1 MKRLGWILVLLLA
14 ASPAWAAKKITVQQ
28 LKDLLISWQ
37 QANKTDA
44 AVADYL
50 RNVRLSEQMT
60 SGVKISLVK
69 YAPGPFSVEQIEILE
84 GLCAFLPP
92 PASDLPSTP
101 APDAA
106 MQNAILAKA
115 QNYVTSIYIQNPH
128 LTATKQSFRYQ
139 DDVGNMSTTPG
150 IDDSAPNIAI
160 RMRDINTDTIES
172 DQGIE
177 KTPNKKERTQ
187 RTGLISDGGPGP
199 SLGVVLQEATAA
211 GKLAWLR
218 WETVDG
224 RPAAV
229 FSFAVE
235 KKKSRVEVNFCCFP
249 HTETETDI
257 AGLGG
262 GPLPGNV
269 QSLTELRPFRKSVG
283 YHGEIFI
290 DPEKGNVR
298 RLIFS
303 ADLKPTDFVHQQDI
317 RTDYGTVFGAS
328 RNYSLPINSF
338 ILTEVVPNGD
348 SNGARYFARHALFK
362 VTYQNYQPA
371 GTPQK

>member
-1 MKRLGWILVLLLA
+1 MKRLGWILALLIVA
-14 ASPAWAAKKITVQQ
+14 APAWSANKKITVQQ

-37 QANKTDA
+37 QAKKADA
-44 AVADYL
+44 LVADYL
-50 RNVRLSEQMT
+50 KDVRLTEQMT
-60 SGVKISLVK
+60 SGVRISLVQ
-69 YAPGPFSVEQIEILE
+69 YAPGPSSIEQIKILE
-84 GLCAFLPP
+84 GLSAFLPP

-106 MQNAILAKA
+106 TQNAILAKA
-115 QNYVTSIYIQNPH
+115 QN
-128 LTATKQSFRYQ
+128 
-139 DDVGNMSTTPG
+139 
-150 IDDSAPNIAI
+150 NIAI
-160 RMRDINTDTIES
+160 RQLEINSDTIDS
-172 DQGIE
+172 DQGVE

-235 KKKSRVEVNFCCFP
+235 KKKSRVEVNLCCFP
-249 HTETETDI
+249 HSDTETDI
-257 AGLGG
+257 AAPGEV
-262 GPLPGNV
+262 PIPGN
-269 QSLTELRPFRKSVG
+269 EWRPFRKSIG

-290 DPEKGNVR
+290 DPEKGNVL
-298 RLIFS
+298 RLIFR
-303 ADLKPTDFVHQQDI
+303 ADLKPTDFVHQDDI
-317 RTDYGTVFGAS
+317 RTDYGTVIAAS
-328 RNYSLPINSF
+328 RNYFLPIDSF

-348 SNGARYFARHALFK
+348 ISVARYFARHALFK
-362 VTYQNYQPA
+362 ATYQNYQPA

>member
-1 MKRLGWILVLLLA
+1 MKRLGWILALLIVA
-14 ASPAWAAKKITVQQ
+14 APAWSANKKITVQQ

-37 QANKTDA
+37 QAKKADA
-44 AVADYL
+44 LVADYL
-50 RNVRLSEQMT
+50 KDVRLTEQMT
-60 SGVKISLVK
+60 SGVRISLVQ
-69 YAPGPFSVEQIEILE
+69 YAPGPSSIEQIKILE
-84 GLCAFLPP
+84 GLSAFLPP

-106 MQNAILAKA
+106 TQNAILAKA
-115 QNYVTSIYIQNPH
+115 QNYVTSIYMQNPH

-139 DDVGNMSTTPG
+139 DDEGNMSTTPG
-150 IDDSAPNIAI
+150 IYDNAPNIAI
-160 RMRDINTDTIES
+160 RQLEINSDTIDS
-172 DQGIE
+172 DQGVE

-249 HTETETDI
+249 HSDTETDI
-257 AGLGG
+257 AAPGEV
-262 GPLPGNV
+262 PIPGN
-269 QSLTELRPFRKSVG
+269 EWRPFRKSIG

-290 DPEKGNVR
+290 DPEKGNVL
-298 RLIFS
+298 RLIFR
-303 ADLKPTDFVHQQDI
+303 ADLKPTDFVHQDDI
-317 RTDYGTVFGAS
+317 RTDYGTVIAAS
-328 RNYSLPINSF
+328 RNYFLPIDSF

-348 SNGARYFARHALFK
+348 ISVARYFARHALFK
-362 VTYQNYQPA
+362 ATYQNYQPA